1 MVECLAADTEMQTIS
16 LNQFSLLVDLYHY
29 LPHKV
34 KKTMPA
40 KVRAAIFKKN
50 RYVNQEPDKASTFL
64 NEIDIERVL
73 NLS

>member
-1 MVECLAADTEMQTIS
+1 
-16 LNQFSLLVDLYHY
+16 
-29 LPHKV
+29 
-34 KKTMPA
+34 MPA